1 MATSPNLVFT
11 SLATSRDVVPGH
23 SDISRPDAAHRQR
36 CRATWIS
43 PRLMSPGA
51 VQTSRAMSRDVV
63 LLGGRYHGSMVG
75 DVARCRGRC
84 GATSPLCRA
93 SLQGNYIYCLPL
105 LRAIACQGY
114 IACHY
119 FRVSIACQGYIASSL
134 IGHDLF
140 GHEPRRPRA
149 SSATSLLGHQPLRPR
164 LFGHAA

>member
-1 MATSPNLVFT
+1 MWSQATATSPDQVLHIA
-11 SLATSRDVVPGH
+11 SDVARCGTAPGAMFPP
-23 SDISRPDAAHRQR
+23 RPSTHRQR

-63 LLGGRYHGSMVG
+63 HPGGRYHGSMVG

-119 FRVSIACQGYIASSL
+119 FGVFIACQGYIACPYL
-134 IGHDLF
+134 G
-140 GHEPRRPRA
+140 
-149 SSATSLLGHQPLRPR
+149 LL
-164 LFGHAA
+164 HARDILHAPT